1 MRKYFLTGCVIL
13 TSYKLQAFQ
22 SLGNNG
28 ETHLNNGG
36 FLTSYNGVL
45 AIAAMSFIAFCM
57 AVFNTIKI
65 TRRRKHKLISEED
78 NRRVPNSLFPTA
90 DDSYVNKQLEA
101 KYERLEVTVKD
112 LKTQLSDFENKFK
125 AFEDDSRIVELP
137 IAIDDRFSHD
147 KPPLNSEVQYA
158 KFPDMYNGFSA
169 DALSSAQDGEKIY
182 EITAS
187 GDIADFSVSADVDA
201 QNYALSDY
209 RYYLENGCDMLNTPE
224 KNSRIITE
232 KPGRLSKKGKDWI
245 IGSKATIK
253 FI

>member
-1 MRKYFLTGCVIL
+1 MRKFFLTGCVIL

-22 SLGNNG
+22 SLDNNG
-28 ETHLNNGG
+28 ETHLNEGA
-36 FLTSYNGVL
+36 FLTSYNAIL
-45 AIAAMSFIAFCM
+45 AIAAMSFLAFCL
-57 AVFNTIKI
+57 AVFNTI
-65 TRRRKHKLISEED
+65 RNSRQRKHKKTNEED
-78 NRRVPNSLFPTA
+78 NRQVPNGLFPPA
-90 DDSYVNKQLEA
+90 EDSHVNKQLEA
-101 KYERLEVTVKD
+101 KYEKLEVTVKD

-137 IAIDDRFSHD
+137 IANSDRFSHD
-147 KPPLNSEVQYA
+147 KLPITSEVQYA

-169 DALSSAQDGEKIY
+169 DVLSSAQDGERIY
-182 EITAS
+182 EITVS
-187 GDIADFSVSADVDA
+187 GDVADFGISADVDA

-209 RYYLENGCDMLNTPE
+209 RYYLENGCDIVNTPE